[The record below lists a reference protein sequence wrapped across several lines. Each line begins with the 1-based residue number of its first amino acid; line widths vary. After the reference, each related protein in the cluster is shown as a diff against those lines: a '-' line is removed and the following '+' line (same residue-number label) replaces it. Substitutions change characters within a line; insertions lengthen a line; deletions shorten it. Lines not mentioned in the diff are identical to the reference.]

1 MSLMQPLLKFSQ
13 SQPGLSA
20 TEALH
25 QYTNLQN
32 QNQLA
37 GHQMPHHGMNPA
49 MHSQQQMMNAN
60 LQIPPGQR
68 TPNHFVSPANSA
80 HLTLPG
86 QTNAAPSPATLH
98 GMSPAMQNLALQQ
111 QQQAL
116 QQQAPTSVGMVHSAS
131 QHGTNN
137 SVGTGSQG
145 PSANASPSMTNKR
158 RRPSAV
164 KGEDE
169 GGGVEVNGVGPS
181 SKVKP
186 SPRIGGKRQKGNG

>member
-1 MSLMQPLLKFSQ
+1 MSLMQPLFRFSQ

-25 QYTNLQN
+25 QYTANMQN
-32 QNQLA
+32 QS
-37 GHQMPHHGMNPA
+37 QMLTHPGMNAA
-49 MHSQQQMMNAN
+49 MHHQQSMAVNVP
-60 LQIPPGQR
+60 LPPGQR

-86 QTNAAPSPATLH
+86 QTNAASSPATLH
-98 GMSPAMQNLALQQ
+98 GISPAMQNLALQQ
-111 QQQAL
+111 QHQAL
-116 QQQAPTSVGMVHSAS
+116 QQVQAPTSVGMVHSMS
-131 QHGTNN
+131 QSGTNN

-145 PSANASPSMTNKR
+145 ASANASPNMTNKR

-169 GGGVEVNGVGPS
+169 GGGPDVNGVGPS

-186 SPRIGGKRQKGNG
+186 SPRISGKRQKAG